1 MLIIEVTKKIKLS
14 VFITIYFKILLAK
27 KANP

>member
-14 VFITIYFKILLAK
+14 VFITIYLKILLAK